1 MDQWYKFTYVCG
13 SCDSL
18 LEITTTHSNLET
30 YCVCA
35 ESDLCLLSVV
45 DATILPITDK
55 KEEAMETTTTVPQT
69 MTLNWIENDVETTKT
84 YTENDIRSAIYN
96 NKQLNNKMNEY
107 YRKESE
113 LRTLLQEVYADSSD
127 QDTLAQIANIFDV
140 PLTKEVEVTA
150 WARVD
155 MTIEVDIRDED
166 CDIEDFVSSN
176 LNVDSYAGE
185 ISINNQE
192 LEKVELQW

>member
-84 YTENDIRSAIYN
+84 YTESDIRSMVWV
-96 NKQLNNKMNEY
+96 NKNLTQKQNEW
-107 YRKESE
+107 YRKCS
-113 LRTLLQEVYADSSD
+113 LS
-127 QDTLAQIANIFDV
+127 
-140 PLTKEVEVTA
+140 TKQ
-150 WARVD
+150 RG
-155 MTIEVDIRDED
+155 RR
-166 CDIEDFVSSN
+166 
-176 LNVDSYAGE
+176 
-185 ISINNQE
+185 
-192 LEKVELQW
+192 